1 MKNISFDLIK
11 SDLVIALLLLA
22 FSAIAAFTT
31 TTWLPPVLPGDP
43 GAAFFP
49 RTALGIMFVFSL
61 LLLFRSIRVSR
72 TEPAEG
78 EERKTVT
85 IDVGGL
91 FTTIAYSALLVAG
104 IAVASF
110 EISAFAFLT
119 YMLGIRTG
127 RWAWSAVVAV
137 ISVLVMYVC
146 FVALLKVRLPLLFL
160 PDYIGF

>member
-1 MKNISFDLIK
+1 MKKITVDLIR
-11 SDLVIALLLLA
+11 SDLVISVLLLA
-22 FSAIAAFTT
+22 FSATAIYAT

-49 RTALGIMFVFSL
+49 RTALGIMFIFSL
-61 LLLFRSIRVSR
+61 FLLIRSIRFSG
-72 TEPAEG
+72 TEPADG
-78 EERKTVT
+78 KERKTVT

-91 FTTIAYSALLVAG
+91 SATIAYSALLVIG

-119 YMLGIRTG
+119 YMLGIRTR
-127 RWAWSAVVAV
+127 RWTWAVVVAV
-137 ISVLVMYVC
+137 ISMLVMYVC
-146 FVALLKVRLPLLFL
+146 FVVLLKVRLPLLFL